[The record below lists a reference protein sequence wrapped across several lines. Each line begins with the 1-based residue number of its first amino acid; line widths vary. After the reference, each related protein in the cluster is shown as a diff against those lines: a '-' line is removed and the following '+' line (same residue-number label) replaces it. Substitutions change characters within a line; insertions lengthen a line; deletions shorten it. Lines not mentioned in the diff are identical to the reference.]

1 MPAVRI
7 GEARLDL
14 LVPGG
19 RSDQH
24 GQHPLQVD
32 FRQPT
37 APLAAGVLAYGPVYD
52 YRAGPV
58 AQLIVEECGG
68 SIIGMNG
75 NGREAPVRSASAST
89 S

>member
-1 MPAVRI
+1 
-7 GEARLDL
+7 
-14 LVPGG
+14 
-19 RSDQH
+19 
-24 GQHPLQVD
+24 
-32 FRQPT
+32 
-37 APLAAGVLAYGPVYD
+37 VLAYGPVYD